1 MNEIP
6 LIIDGL
12 SSCTKANK
20 IEVLNNFSW
29 KQCVYLKNHFPEVLI
44 GLELFAS
51 QLKLTT
57 LFYLTAYA
65 EWYANAHK

>member
-29 KQCVYLKNHFPEVLI
+29 KQCIYLENHFSEVLI

-51 QLKLTT
+51 IQVN
-57 LFYLTAYA
+57 YLTAYA
-65 EWYANAHK
+65 EWYAHAH

>member
-51 QLKLTT
+51 IQVN
-57 LFYLTAYA
+57 YLTAYA
-65 EWYANAHK
+65 EWYVHAH

>member
-12 SSCTKANK
+12 SSCTKGNK

-29 KQCVYLKNHFPEVLI
+29 KQCIYLKNHFYEVLI

-51 QLKLTT
+51 IKVN
-57 LFYLTAYA
+57 Y
-65 EWYANAHK
+65 